1 MKRYSL
7 KEFIDVVERADIVY
21 GQVTLN
27 AADRIPARIKKKT
40 LLESL
45 KSIKK
50 PSLYQEEIHIPL
62 FIKYPGGG
70 GVNQG
75 GGSSPDR

>member
-7 KEFIDVVERADIVY
+7 KEFIEVVERADIVY

-40 LLESL
+40 LLASL

-50 PSLYQEEIHIPL
+50 PSLYQEEIGYYGDFRFDDKGRKIL
-62 FIKYPGGG
+62 K
-70 GVNQG
+70 VL
-75 GGSSPDR
+75 

>member
-7 KEFIDVVERADIVY
+7 KEFIEVVEKADVVY

-45 KSIKK
+45 RSIKK
-50 PSLYQEEIHIPL
+50 PSLYQEEIGYYGDFAIDHKGRKIL
-62 FIKYPGGG
+62 K
-70 GVNQG
+70 VL
-75 GGSSPDR
+75 

>member
-7 KEFIDVVERADIVY
+7 KEFIDIVERADIVY

-27 AADRIPARIKKKT
+27 AADRIPARIKKKMI
-40 LLESL
+40 LESL

-50 PSLYQEEIHIPL
+50 PSLYQEEIGYYGDFVIDHKGRKIL
-62 FIKYPGGG
+62 K
-70 GVNQG
+70 VL
-75 GGSSPDR
+75 

>member
-7 KEFIDVVERADIVY
+7 KEFIEVVERADIVY

-40 LLESL
+40 LLASL

-50 PSLYQEEIHIPL
+50 PSLYQEEIGYYGDLQFDHKGRKIL
-62 FIKYPGGG
+62 K
-70 GVNQG
+70 VL
-75 GGSSPDR
+75 

>member
-7 KEFIDVVERADIVY
+7 KELIEIAERADIIY

-27 AADRIPARIKKKT
+27 AADRIPARIKKRM

-45 KSIKK
+45 KSIKS
-50 PSLYQEEIHIPL
+50 PSLYQEEIGYYGDFVIDDKGRKIL
-62 FIKYPGGG
+62 K
-70 GVNQG
+70 VL
-75 GGSSPDR
+75 

>member
-7 KEFIDVVERADIVY
+7 KGFIEVVERADIIY

-27 AADRIPARIKKKT
+27 AVDRIPARIKKKT

-50 PSLYQEEIHIPL
+50 PSLYQEEFGYYGDFQFDHKGRKIL
-62 FIKYPGGG
+62 K
-70 GVNQG
+70 VL
-75 GGSSPDR
+75 

>member
-7 KEFIDVVERADIVY
+7 KEFIEIAERADIIY

-45 KSIKK
+45 KSIKN
-50 PSLYQEEIHIPL
+50 PSLYQEEIGYYGDFVIDHKGRKIL
-62 FIKYPGGG
+62 K
-70 GVNQG
+70 VL
-75 GGSSPDR
+75 